1 MKNIYSFDKIEVLKA
16 DGCTASEAKK
26 FLEKGAAI
34 YTPEDYFA
42 MLAENPEVAEEMGI
56 TGIQQILER
65 CKTNSQIGDT
75 NFLEFRGIPCVIEYI
90 L

>member
-26 FLEKGAAI
+26 ILEKGATI

-42 MLAENPEVAEEMGI
+42 MLEENPEVAEEMGI
-56 TGIQQILER
+56 AEIQQVLEK